1 MQCVDEAMKKIG
13 DNLCDK
19 SAHLS
24 ACGIGP
30 ELSGFVDAFIKS
42 PDHYLALTIE
52 ERRKIENQLDA
63 IIASIG

>member
-1 MQCVDEAMKKIG
+1 MQCADG
-13 DNLCDK
+13 DMNKNKNNLSDK
-19 SAHLS
+19 AAHLS

-52 ERRKIENQLDA
+52 ERRKIENQMNA
-63 IIASIG
+63 IIASLG